1 VVCAKANKQLYDE
14 VSDYVDE
21 YDVTLDVCLS
31 SVNQQAYV
39 LNQLV
44 SFFYFLHTHLNNPCD
59 FFPSELL
66 FSSFVLLNFLLSS
79 LVQQETQKI
88 DVCVGDK
95 TTTYLNR
102 KEVQEALHAKLV
114 GVTKW
119 STCSS

>member
-1 VVCAKANKQLYDE
+1 
-14 VSDYVDE
+14 
-21 YDVTLDVCLS
+21 
-31 SVNQQAYV
+31 
-39 LNQLV
+39 
-44 SFFYFLHTHLNNPCD
+44 
-59 FFPSELL
+59 
-66 FSSFVLLNFLLSS
+66 
-79 LVQQETQKI
+79 LVQQETQKL